1 MKAFRLIEPQRPP
14 ELVDVPT
21 PEPGP
26 GEVLVK
32 IGGAGACHSDLHL
45 MEYSAEQLPGETPFT
60 LGHENAGWVAAT
72 GAGVDGFEEGDAVA
86 IYGPWGCGR
95 CRSCRLAKENYC
107 ERVDQVGFLG
117 GGLGTDGGR
126 AEYVLVPDRRL
137 LVSLSDMDPAQA
149 AALTDAALTPYHAIK
164 RSLPLLHAGSTAVVV
179 GVGGLGHLAVQ
190 ILKALSPARV
200 IAVDLAEGALELAR
214 DVGADEALTSDEQA
228 ASEIRGLTG
237 GLGAE
242 LVLGFVGADPT
253 MATAAQAA
261 RVEGDVTVVGLGGG
275 SLTFASNAL
284 PWECS
289 LSTTY
294 WGSITELMEVLALG
308 REGRVS
314 VHIERYTLDQ
324 VAEAY
329 ERLSAGEVR
338 GRAVITPNGAA

>member
-1 MKAFRLIEPQRPP
+1 MKAFQLIEPQRPP
-14 ELVDVPT
+14 ELREVPT

-32 IGGAGACHSDLHL
+32 IGAAGACHSDLHL
-45 MEYSAEQLPGETPFT
+45 MEYSAEQLPGTPPFT

-72 GAGVDGFEEGDAVA
+72 GAGVEGVAEGDAVA

-95 CRSCRLAKENYC
+95 CRACRLGKENYC
-107 ERVDQVGFLG
+107 ERVDQVGYLG
-117 GGLGTDGGR
+117 GGLGADGGM
-126 AEYVLVPDRRL
+126 AEYVLVPDARL
-137 LVSLSDMDPAQA
+137 LVPLGDMDPGQA

-164 RSLPLLHAGSTAVVV
+164 RSLPLLHAGSTAVVI

-190 ILKALSPARV
+190 ILKALS
-200 IAVDLAEGALELAR
+200 
-214 DVGADEALTSDEQA
+214 SDEHA
-228 ASEIRGLTG
+228 AEKVRQLTG

-242 LVLGFVGADPT
+242 LVLDFVGANPT
-253 MATAAQAA
+253 MATAAQAG

-275 SLTFASNAL
+275 SLTFESTAL

-294 WGSITELMEVLALG
+294 WGSVTELMEVLALS
-308 REGRVS
+308 RAGRVS
-314 VHIERYTLDQ
+314 VHVEHYTLDQ
-324 VAEAY
+324 GAEAY

-338 GRAVITPNGAA
+338 GRAVITPDGAS